1 MQAGK
6 FKVLPLA
13 VAIATAGA
21 AFSVPT
27 IALAEEAVE
36 EVVVTGLRGKPR
48 TATDS
53 PVPVDVFNAEA
64 IEGASNPDMDDLMQT
79 LVPSYNVARQ
89 PISDGA
95 SFIRPATL
103 RGLPSHH
110 TLVLVNGKRRHR
122 ASLVQ
127 IGGSGTQGP
136 DLATIPSTA
145 ISSIEVLRDGASS
158 QYGSDAIAGVIN
170 FNLKEN
176 REGISLVYDTGEYFE
191 GDGAQNRIQGNIG
204 LPLGDSGFISI
215 SGDWFDQ
222 EFTERS
228 EQYCESWWCNDV
240 NSPLFDANAG
250 YADWVLGRAAAA
262 DAEGA
267 AALTA
272 GFPGGISAA
281 SVEGSVV
288 QPWGIPNQ
296 DGTSLFYN
304 AGYDLANGME
314 LYSYGNYTE
323 KEGDGS
329 FFYRYPGNGTIED
342 LRLADGSLYSPLEK
356 FPGGFTP
363 RFVGEIED
371 YSFAAGL
378 RGETAGGLTYD
389 VSFRN
394 GRNEI
399 DYTLFNTINPS
410 MGPDSPTS
418 FRPGTLANE
427 ETQYQADFSKDFDM
441 GLFSPMTVAFGISY
455 LDETYE
461 ITPSSDVN
469 SYQAGPF
476 SGADP
481 FGLCNDDGTASAA
494 GAAVIAN
501 GSSLDCANGDDPVF
515 NVVGVG
521 SNGFPGYDP
530 NFLSGDYER
539 DSTAVYV
546 DLSADVTEDLFL
558 QGAVRYED
566 YSDFGNETV
575 GKVAAR
581 YRLSDKFAI
590 RGSLGT
596 GFRAP
601 TPGQQGTT
609 NVSTRLPNG
618 FPVATG
624 LFPAGGPIAQALG
637 ASPLKAETS
646 TNITFGFTADLED
659 ISLTVDF
666 YRIEIEDRFNAIS
679 TRDVSST
686 AAAGSDA
693 RSNFEALQAAGV
705 VGAESIGGV
714 FYFTN
719 AFDTETTG
727 MDIVATMPVEWDNGM
742 NTNLTASVNYNT
754 ENIQGDAS
762 AFFNIEDV
770 YDFENAQ
777 PNWRGVFTANHDFNN
792 ALSMMVRASYYG
804 EETNSDQGGGSFTG
818 FQTFK
823 PVVFWDLE
831 GTYRIN
837 ENFALSLGGRN
848 IFDEYPDE
856 LDKVATDNDQ
866 CCGRVYSSGTFV
878 PWQGGYYYARLRAEF

>member
-1 MQAGK
+1 
-6 FKVLPLA
+6 
-13 VAIATAGA
+13 
-21 AFSVPT
+21 
-27 IALAEEAVE
+27 LAEEAVE

-127 IGGSGTQGP
+127 IGGAGTQGP

-145 ISSIEVLRDGASS
+145 IQSIEVLRDGASS

-176 REGISLVYDTGEYFE
+176 REGISLVYDTGEYYE

-204 LPLGDSGFISI
+204 LPLGDNGFLSI

-228 EQYCESWWCNDV
+228 EQYCRTAWCNDPNNPV
-240 NSPLFDANAG
+240 FDANEP

-262 DAEGA
+262 GAEGN

-272 GFPGGISAA
+272 GFPAGIPNA

-288 QPWGIPNQ
+288 QPWGIPNR
-296 DGTSLFYN
+296 DGTSLFFN
-304 AGYDLANGME
+304 AGYDLDNGIE
-314 LYSYGNYTE
+314 LYAYGNYTE
-323 KEGDGS
+323 SEGDGS
-329 FFYRYPGNGTIED
+329 FFYRFPGNGVMED
-342 LRLADGSLYSPLEK
+342 IRRQDGSVYSFLNIY
-356 FPGGFTP
+356 PGGFTP

-371 YSFAAGL
+371 YSFLAGA
-378 RGETAGGLTYD
+378 RGETAGGLNWD
-389 VSFRN
+389 VSARRGSN
-394 GRNEI
+394 QI
-399 DYTLFNTINPS
+399 DYTLFNTLNPS
-410 MGPDSPTS
+410 LGPDTPRS
-418 FRPGTLANE
+418 FRPGDLTNE
-427 ETQYQADFSKDFDM
+427 ETQLQVDLSKDFDM
-441 GLFSPMTVAFGISY
+441 GFYSPMTVAFGLSY
-455 LDETYE
+455 LDESYE
-461 ITPSSDVN
+461 VGLSSDPA
-469 SYQAGPF
+469 SYQVGNWAV
-476 SGADP
+476 ADP
-481 FGLCNDDGTASAA
+481 FGFCNADGTPTPA
-494 GAAVIAN
+494 GLAVIDN
-501 GSSLDCANGDDPVF
+501 GNGPGRTLDCADGSDPVF
-515 NVVGVG
+515 TALAPG
-521 SNGFPGYDP
+521 SNGFPGYGPD
-530 NFLSGDYER
+530 SADKYER
-539 DSTAVYV
+539 DSTAVYL
-546 DLSADVTEDLFL
+546 DLSADITEDLFL

-566 YSDFGNETV
+566 YEDFGDETV

-618 FPVATG
+618 VPVAVG
-624 LFPAGGPIAQALG
+624 LYPASSPAAQALG
-637 ASPLKAETS
+637 AAPLKPETS

-666 YRIEIEDRFNAIS
+666 YRIEIEDRFQAIS
-679 TRDVSST
+679 TLVVSSDPNGD
-686 AAAGSDA
+686 AAEFA
-693 RSNFEALQAAGV
+693 RFQALEAAGV
-705 VGAESIGGV
+705 PNANTIGGV
-714 FYFTN
+714 NYFQN
-719 AFDTETTG
+719 AFDTETVG

-742 NTNLTASVNYNT
+742 NTNLTASVNYNR
-754 ENIQGDAS
+754 ENVQGDAPFS
-762 AFFNIEDV
+762 VEDR

-777 PNWRGVFTANHDFNN
+777 PQWRGVFTANHDFNN
-792 ALSMMVRASYYG
+792 ALSMMVRGSYYG
-804 EETNSDQGGGSFTG
+804 EEHNSNTSDLRI
-818 FQTFK
+818 QTFK
-823 PVVFWDLE
+823 PVMFWDLE

-848 IFDEYPDE
+848 IFDDYPDE
-856 LDKVATDNDQ
+856 LNNDVGKADQ
-866 CCGRVYSSGTFV
+866 CCGRIYSSGTFV
-878 PWQGGYYYARLRAEF
+878 PWQGGYYYARRRAEF

>member
-1 MQAGK
+1 
-6 FKVLPLA
+6 
-13 VAIATAGA
+13 
-21 AFSVPT
+21 
-27 IALAEEAVE
+27 
-36 EVVVTGLRGKPR
+36 
-48 TATDS
+48 
-53 PVPVDVFNAEA
+53 
-64 IEGASNPDMDDLMQT
+64 
-79 LVPSYNVARQ
+79 
-89 PISDGA
+89 
-95 SFIRPATL
+95 
-103 RGLPSHH
+103 
-110 TLVLVNGKRRHR
+110 
-122 ASLVQ
+122 
-127 IGGSGTQGP
+127 
-136 DLATIPSTA
+136 
-145 ISSIEVLRDGASS
+145 
-158 QYGSDAIAGVIN
+158 
-170 FNLKEN
+170 
-176 REGISLVYDTGEYFE
+176 
-191 GDGAQNRIQGNIG
+191 
-204 LPLGDSGFISI
+204 
-215 SGDWFDQ
+215 
-222 EFTERS
+222 
-228 EQYCESWWCNDV
+228 
-240 NSPLFDANAG
+240 
-250 YADWVLGRAAAA
+250 
-262 DAEGA
+262 
-267 AALTA
+267 
-272 GFPGGISAA
+272 
-281 SVEGSVV
+281 
-288 QPWGIPNQ
+288 
-296 DGTSLFYN
+296 
-304 AGYDLANGME
+304 
-314 LYSYGNYTE
+314 
-323 KEGDGS
+323 
-329 FFYRYPGNGTIED
+329 
-342 LRLADGSLYSPLEK
+342 
-356 FPGGFTP
+356 
-363 RFVGEIED
+363 
-371 YSFAAGL
+371 
-378 RGETAGGLTYD
+378 

-441 GLFSPMTVAFGISY
+441 GFFSPLTVGFGLSY
-455 LDETYE
+455 MEETYE

-501 GSSLDCANGDDPVF
+501 GSSLDCADSSDPVYK
-515 NVVGVG
+515 VVGVG

-546 DLSADVTEDLFL
+546 DLSADITEALFL

-566 YSDFGNETV
+566 YSDFGDETV

-590 RGSLGT
+590 RGSIGT

-624 LFPAGGPIAQALG
+624 LFPAGGPIAAALG
-637 ASPLKAETS
+637 ASPLKPETS

-666 YRIEIEDRFNAIS
+666 YRIEIEDRFNSIS

-686 AAAGSDA
+686 AAVGSDA
-693 RSNFEALQAAGV
+693 RSNFEALSAAGV

-727 MDIVATMPVEWDNGM
+727 MDIVATMPIEWDNGM
-742 NTNLTASVNYNT
+742 STNLTASVNYNT

-770 YDFENAQ
+770 YDFENSN
-777 PNWRGVFTANHDFNN
+777 PKIRGVFTANHDFNA

-804 EETNSDQGGGSFTG
+804 EETNSNRSGSSFNG

-823 PVVFWDLE
+823 PITFFDLE

-848 IFDEYPDE
+848 IFDDYPDQ
-856 LDKVATDNDQ
+856 LDRVATANDQ
-866 CCGRVYSSGTFV
+866 CCGRVYSSATFV
-878 PWQGGYYYARLRAEF
+878 PWQGGFYYARLRAEF